1 MTADK
6 LPPCPLCGCLPE
18 PYGDGICVWCGGL
31 DGESRS
37 NACPLRRE
45 DSCFTP
51 DEWRRLAGWAKQK
64 ARAEKAERERD
75 EARREINDAWLMIE
89 NGWDDNIESRAE
101 WEKRYRKNF
110 NDGGSGPLGMAIHAA
125 GYKRE
130 TKAEA
135 RAEKLAAALREIQEG
150 KGPFDRDNHKFA
162 CNVIESMKAIAALAL
177 ADGEEK

>member
-51 DEWRRLAGWAKQK
+51 DEWRRLAAVDL
-64 ARAEKAERERD
+64 RAEVERLTNAEQVDADTIRRLREAL
-75 EARREINDAWLMIE
+75 EHGVEH
-89 NGWDDNIESRAE
+89 
-101 WEKRYRKNF
+101 KR
-110 NDGGSGPLGMAIHAA
+110 
-125 GYKRE
+125 
-130 TKAEA
+130 KAEA
-135 RAEKLAAALREIQEG
+135 RAEKAEAMVDWLAEVCAMHRRGKSTDDSQCSISDCGPVHCRHASADQWSEAARRAV
-150 KGPFDRDNHKFA
+150 DDA
-162 CNVIESMKAIAALAL
+162 ESEVKA
-177 ADGEEK
+177 

>member
-51 DEWRRLAGWAKQK
+51 DEWRRLAAVDLRAEVERLTNAEQVDADTIRRLREALEHGVEHKRKAE
-64 ARAEKAERERD
+64 ARAEKAERE
-75 EARREINDAWLMIE
+75 ALINRVAVSDIA
-89 NGWDDNIESRAE
+89 
-101 WEKRYRKNF
+101 
-110 NDGGSGPLGMAIHAA
+110 
-125 GYKRE
+125 
-130 TKAEA
+130 A
-135 RAEKLAAALREIQEG
+135 RAEKLAAALREIAFDWPDGKNRWADAAEIAARALAEGEG
-150 KGPFDRDNHKFA
+150 K
-162 CNVIESMKAIAALAL
+162 E
-177 ADGEEK
+177 

>member
-51 DEWRRLAGWAKQK
+51 DEWRRLAAVDLRAEVERLTNAEQVDADTIRRLREALEHGVEHKRKAE
-64 ARAEKAERERD
+64 ARAEKAERERV
-75 EARREINDAWLMIE
+75 IE
-89 NGWDDNIESRAE
+89 WALGERGDFPSLPDD
-101 WEKRYRKNF
+101 WPKRKFYWRT
-110 NDGGSGPLGMAIHAA
+110 
-125 GYKRE
+125 E
-130 TKAEA
+130 
-135 RAEKLAAALREIQEG
+135 LRERAFG
-150 KGPFDRDNHKFA
+150 K
-162 CNVIESMKAIAALAL
+162 SKA
-177 ADGEEK
+177 K